1 MSTMIQFDSRDTLER
16 QLTEQIVALL
26 NAGIEERGRAT
37 LVVSGGRTPAAL
49 FQLLSVQELDWS
61 KVWITLADERWVP
74 DTHED
79 SNARSVKTHL

>member
-26 NAGIEERGRAT
+26 YAGIEERGRAT

-49 FQLLSVQELDWS
+49 FQLL
-61 KVWITLADERWVP
+61 
-74 DTHED
+74 
-79 SNARSVKTHL
+79 